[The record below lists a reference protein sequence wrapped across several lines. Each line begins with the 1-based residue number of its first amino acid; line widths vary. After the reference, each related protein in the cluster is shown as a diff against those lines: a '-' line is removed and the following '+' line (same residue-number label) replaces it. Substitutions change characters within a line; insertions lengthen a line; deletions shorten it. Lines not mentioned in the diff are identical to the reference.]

1 VNSQPKSKVYATLDG
16 MLADSVKKDVPHDCA
31 KLLLLVMTPKGVQIQ
46 SALVNREVLLDTS
59 GNEGTGDDFA
69 MAVLA
74 HLYSTCKE
82 II

>member
-1 VNSQPKSKVYATLDG
+1 VNSQPKSKVYATLDE

-31 KLLLLVMTPKGVQIQ
+31 KFLLLVMTPKGVQIQ
-46 SALVNREVLLDTS
+46 SAHVNREVLLDTS

>member
-1 VNSQPKSKVYATLDG
+1 MTSRPEPKVYASLDE
-16 MLADSVKKDVPHDCA
+16 MLADSVKKGVPNDCA
-31 KLLLLVMTPKGVQIQ
+31 KFLLLVMTPKGVQIQ
-46 SALVNREVLLDTS
+46 SAHVSRGVLLDTT

-74 HLYSTCKE
+74 HLYLTCKE